1 MQKGDANNMN
11 PVIDVFASFYK
22 KTLLY
27 LPNFFY
33 GLLVLILGLLLS
45 SIVKQLFISLVSFI
59 KLSKLL
65 KNAKIAN
72 EKTISVWIEVLAE
85 LLRWVTVILF
95 LMPTV
100 EVWGLS
106 RMVTVLNSLL
116 FYLPNVIVAVIVG
129 LIGYIVA
136 NLAYDIV
143 LNSVNTLQKGFA
155 KTIAAGARSSIIV
168 FTSLII
174 LNQLGVAQDLIRILF
189 TGIVFMLALAG
200 GLAFGLGGKEFAQTL
215 LKNLLKELKK

>member
-1 MQKGDANNMN
+1 MN

-22 KTLLY
+22 KTLAY

-45 SIVKQLFISLVSFI
+45 SIVMQLFISLVSFI

-95 LMPTV
+95 LVPTV

-129 LIGYIVA
+129 LVGYIVA

-143 LNSVNTLQKGFA
+143 LNSVRSVQKGFA
-155 KTIAAGARSSIIV
+155 KTIAAGARSSILI

-174 LNQLGVAQDLIRILF
+174 LNQLGVAQDLIKILF

-215 LKNLLKELKK
+215 LKNLLKEIKK

>member
-95 LMPTV
+95 LVPTV

>member
-1 MQKGDANNMN
+1 MN

-22 KTLLY
+22 KTLAY

-95 LMPTV
+95 LVPTV

-129 LIGYIVA
+129 LVGYIVA

-143 LNSVNTLQKGFA
+143 LNSVRSVQKGFA
-155 KTIAAGARSSIIV
+155 KTIAAGARSSILI

-174 LNQLGVAQDLIRILF
+174 LNQLGVAQDLIKILF

-215 LKNLLKELKK
+215 LKNLLKEIKK

>member
-1 MQKGDANNMN
+1 MN

-95 LMPTV
+95 LVPTV

>member
-1 MQKGDANNMN
+1 MN

-95 LMPTV
+95 LVPRKFPDCLT
-100 EVWGLS
+100 
-106 RMVTVLNSLL
+106 
-116 FYLPNVIVAVIVG
+116 VG
-129 LIGYIVA
+129 LIPA
-136 NLAYDIV
+136 NATSWLLV
-143 LNSVNTLQKGFA
+143 LNRLMSPTSEWILAAVVIPIPGILI
-155 KTIAAGARSSIIV
+155 KTDDSAFIRLAISASNCSI
-168 FTSLII
+168 
-174 LNQLGVAQDLIRILF
+174 
-189 TGIVFMLALAG
+189 
-200 GLAFGLGGKEFAQTL
+200 
-215 LKNLLKELKK
+215 

>member
-215 LKNLLKELKK
+215 LKNLLKEIKK

>member
-1 MQKGDANNMN
+1 MN